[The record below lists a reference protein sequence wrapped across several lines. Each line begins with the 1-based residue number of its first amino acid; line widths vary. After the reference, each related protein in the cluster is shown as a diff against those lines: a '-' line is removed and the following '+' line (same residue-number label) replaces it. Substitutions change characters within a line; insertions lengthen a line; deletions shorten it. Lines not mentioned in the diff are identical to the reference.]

1 MAVKENQPQNTKSS
15 RLLTRQDAAAYCSI
29 SVTTFDSICPI
40 IPFALVKGRTRLC
53 RFDKHDIDLWIED
66 SSENRHRCELALVD
80 LNAEWGETTE
90 TWGPVSQL
98 PSGWLE
104 RQAVFCLTSPHA
116 AVDIMRFVEGMS
128 DWQLSRMNC
137 SPEKTKLGTPYFGL
151 SDNDMLQCQLALI
164 ENQRN
169 AERVRYLQN
178 ILKP

>member
-1 MAVKENQPQNTKSS
+1 MDIDLVLKTMNQFQVDY
-15 RLLTRQDAAAYCSI
+15 LLLGGMNFMLRHKPMLTY
-29 SVTTFDSICPI
+29 
-40 IPFALVKGRTRLC
+40 
-53 RFDKHDIDLWIED
+53 DIDLWIED

>member
-1 MAVKENQPQNTKSS
+1 MDIDLVLKTMNQFQVDY
-15 RLLTRQDAAAYCSI
+15 LLLGGMNFMLRHKPMLTY
-29 SVTTFDSICPI
+29 
-40 IPFALVKGRTRLC
+40 
-53 RFDKHDIDLWIED
+53 DIDLWIED

-137 SPEKTKLGTPYFGL
+137 SPEKTRLGTPYFGL